1 MVDASSAEPPVERYR
16 ARGGGAVLVL
26 LRPGDGLQVID
37 REGGQAA
44 EVIALSP
51 HGGEDPGALG
61 LHATARARGLSALRP
76 GRDEEAAQ
84 VLLALRLAGVE
95 PAAARALPLF
105 DSSSPPGT
113 RAGFV
118 ATREALC
125 IVAAPGGAMAIDRQD
140 PPTALTIEVRRRHG
154 ASAVDRP
161 LPAPLAE
168 PRLDLRI
175 DRASARAFEVR
186 EGEYIQ
192 VIDVAGRQCSD
203 FIAFDL
209 KDLERGRLSEL
220 DATTTRTLN
229 GTAYPTPGLFAKFFD
244 KEMRPMVELV
254 RDTVGRHDAF
264 LLACY
269 AKYYEDLG
277 YPGHLNC
284 SDNFNAALAPFGIAA
299 RKGWPAINFFNNST
313 ITAAN
318 AVAIDECWSRPGDYV
333 LLRAA
338 TDLLCASSACPDD
351 IAPANG
357 WNPTDI
363 HLRVYPAARS
373 FSKGVAFR
381 MSPEAAP
388 QLTQETAFH
397 PRTSAL
403 TSRFAEYRGY
413 WLPIAFDGLGPQA
426 EYLAC
431 RERVAVMDL
440 SALRKFEVLG
450 PDAELLLQ
458 RTLTRDVSRLAAGQ
472 VVYSALCNET
482 GGMLDDGT
490 LLRLGEHNFRWVCS
504 EDHCGTWLRQKAAEW
519 GLNARVKTATEQI
532 HNLAVQ
538 GPRSRAL
545 LERIVWTP
553 PAQPALAALQPFRFL
568 VGRIGGYEGTP
579 VMVSRTGYTGE
590 LGYELWCHPDHAV
603 GLWDALWEAGKPE
616 GLAPCG
622 SAAMDILRIE
632 AGLIFSGLEFDDQV
646 DPFEAGI
653 GFVVA
658 LRAKADVDFVGKAAL
673 QRRQQAPGRKLVGL
687 VLEGSETAGHGDGVY
702 VGRSRVGV
710 VTSGTRSPLLRQ
722 TIALAR
728 VASEFAAPGTA
739 LEIGKLDGHQKR
751 LKARVVP
758 IPFYDPTRSRVRG

>member
-1 MVDASSAEPPVERYR
+1 MLR
-16 ARGGGAVLVL
+16 A
-26 LRPGDGLQVID
+26 GDRLQVTD
-37 REGGQAA
+37 REGGQPG
-44 EVIALSP
+44 EIVVLSP
-51 HGGEDPGALG
+51 RGGLDAGALG
-61 LHATARARGLSALRP
+61 LHAGVKARGLTSLSA
-76 GRDEEAAQ
+76 GRDEGAGE
-84 VLLALRLAGVE
+84 VLAALRLAGVDPGAVKVAALFE
-95 PAAARALPLF
+95 GGAPAGSRAE
-105 DSSSPPGT
+105 
-113 RAGFV
+113 FV
-118 ATREALC
+118 ASRDALC
-125 IVAAPGGAMAIDRQD
+125 IVAAPGEAMAVDAQS
-140 PPTALTIEVRRRHG
+140 PPTALSIVVQRLAG
-154 ASAVDRP
+154 ASPGDRP

-175 DRASARAFEVR
+175 DRASAQAFEVR

-203 FIAFDL
+203 FLAFNL
-209 KDLERGRLSEL
+209 RDLEQGKVTEL

-229 GTAYPTPGLFAKFFD
+229 GTAYPAPGLFAKFFD
-244 KEMRPMVELV
+244 TEMRPVVELV

-269 AKYYEDLG
+269 AKYYEDMG

-284 SDNFNAALAPFGIAA
+284 SDNFNAALAPFGIQP
-299 RKGWPAINFFNNST
+299 RKGWPAINFFNNSA
-313 ITAAN
+313 ITPGN

-333 LLRAA
+333 LMRAA

-363 HLRVYPAARS
+363 HLRVYPANKV

-397 PRTSAL
+397 PRTAAL
-403 TSRFAEYRGY
+403 TGRFAEYRGF
-413 WLPIAFDGLGPQA
+413 WLPVAFDGLGPQA

-458 RTLTRDVSRLAAGQ
+458 RTLTRDVSRLATGQ

-490 LLRLGEHNFRWVCS
+490 LLRLGDNNFRWICS
-504 EDHCGTWLRQKAAEW
+504 DDNCGTWLRQKAAEW
-519 GLNARVKTATEQI
+519 GLNARVKTSTEQI
-532 HNLAVQ
+532 QNLALQ

-553 PAQPALAALQPFRFL
+553 GTQPTLASLQPFRFL
-568 VGRIGGYEGTP
+568 VGRIGGYDGTP
-579 VMVSRTGYTGE
+579 VMISRTGYTGE
-590 LGYELWCHPDHAV
+590 LGYELWCHPSHALA
-603 GLWDALWEAGKPE
+603 LWDALWEAGKTE

-646 DPFEAGI
+646 DPFEAGV

-658 LRAKADVDFVGKAAL
+658 MRAKADVDFVGKAAL

-687 VLEGSETAGHGDGVY
+687 LVEGNETAHHGEAVF

-728 VASEFAAPGTA
+728 LATEFSAEGTE

-751 LKARVVP
+751 LAARVVP
-758 IPFYDPTRSRVRG
+758 IPFYDPTRSRVRS